1 LRRQYVQ
8 ERLKT
13 GLYMANARQAYRS
26 ENFAQAGRIY
36 KELAEQHNENE
47 EYDIRINSGA
57 VDAQLEWTGR
67 GELAQKKQPTRE
79 DLEVFET
86 AFNAA
91 CGSISRN
98 EFGQAQVCLK
108 RAKDLCNA
116 LSDLSEE
123 EKQAELL
130 PITVQQVYV
139 LTQLGKIDEAE
150 ELATKIPFAE

>member
-1 LRRQYVQ
+1 
-8 ERLKT
+8 
-13 GLYMANARQAYRS
+13 MALANTWQAYRS
-26 ENFAQAGRIY
+26 ENFAQAAKVY
-36 KELAEQHNENE
+36 KELASQSVEDE

-57 VDAQLEWTGR
+57 VDAQLEWTGQ

-79 DLEVFET
+79 DLEIFET

-91 CGSISRN
+91 CGSIARG
-98 EFGQAQVCLK
+98 EFGQGQVCLK

-116 LSDLSEE
+116 LSDLSDA
-123 EKQAELL
+123 EKEAELL

-150 ELATKIPFAE
+150 RLATSIPFAE

>member
-1 LRRQYVQ
+1 
-8 ERLKT
+8 
-13 GLYMANARQAYRS
+13 MYR
-26 ENFAQAGRIY
+26 
-36 KELAEQHNENE
+36 ELATQLVQSE

-57 VDAQLEWTGR
+57 VDAQLEWTGQ
-67 GELAQKKQPTRE
+67 GELAQKKAPTRE

-91 CGSISRN
+91 CGSIARG
-98 EFGQAQVCLK
+98 EYAQGQVCLK

-130 PITVQQVYV
+130 PILVQQVYV
-139 LTQLGKIDEAE
+139 LTQMGKIDEAE
-150 ELATKIPFAE
+150 ELATSIPFAEYVSSRS